1 MITEKQWKTAIVLAL
16 IVFSTYSLIALV
28 EVFFPLFKFFALDYS
43 VLVFI
48 GFLTVFSIY
57 DLFLLHFFFLFS
69 KSSPVEQT
77 ALRTAVRFVCIGLGI
92 SIFIKCCYMFYYL
105 FQWRFLPALFSD
117 IWFILSDLTT
127 YTPFMIFLY
136 FFHRQLKDME
146 GSRMK
151 TACLFS
157 LIGCVVIV
165 FINGITLL
173 SLLLPGIFS
182 WYFTIEFS
190 IIITLPR
197 ALSFFSLLYLFFAF
211 RKFKI

>member
-1 MITEKQWKTAIVLAL
+1 MKTKNRWKTAIVLAL

-48 GFLTVFSIY
+48 GFLAVFSMY
-57 DLFLLHFFFLFS
+57 DLFLLHFFFLFF

-77 ALRTAVRFVCIGLGI
+77 ALRMAVRFVCAGLVI
-92 SIFIKCCYMFYYL
+92 SIFIKCFYMFYYL
-105 FQWRFLPALFSD
+105 FQWRFLPGLFSD
-117 IWFILSDLTT
+117 IWLILSDLTT
-127 YTPFMIFLY
+127 YIPFMIFLY
-136 FFHRQLKDME
+136 FFHGQLQNIE
-146 GSRMK
+146 GSGMK
-151 TACLFS
+151 RPCLFS

-165 FINGITLL
+165 FLNGITLL
-173 SLLLPGIFS
+173 SLLFPGIFS

-211 RKFKI
+211 RKFKV